1 MDEIIELRH
10 LLHRNAELS
19 GQETVTKQILMDFI
33 KSHTS
38 LQIHDCGKWF
48 YCVKEGTSG
57 YSIAFRA
64 EMDRL
69 PIPETITLP
78 YGSIN
83 PGVSHKCGHDGHSA
97 VLCGLRLLL
106 DKKECTDTVY
116 LIFQHAE
123 ETGQGAR
130 DICGFVREKGIREI
144 YAFHNLNGYPEN
156 AIVYRHGL
164 SQPAS
169 EGLTITFT
177 GKPSHASNPEEGHNP
192 TQAIAETI
200 TYINNDLLKREY
212 EGMVLITIVGIKAG
226 NDDFGVSAGKGC
238 LYLTL
243 RAENQSEMELID
255 KLLRT
260 KVKELCLRDTLECSF
275 SRSDI
280 FPETR
285 NNEKCLHRVI
295 DCAQTLSLQTI
306 EMNLWRASE
315 DFGSFL
321 QECPGAIFYIG
332 CGEDHPA
339 LHTPE
344 YDFNDNIIPAAV
356 KMFYQLMTDR

>member
-1 MDEIIELRH
+1 
-10 LLHRNAELS
+10 
-19 GQETVTKQILMDFI
+19 
-33 KSHTS
+33 
-38 LQIHDCGKWF
+38 
-48 YCVKEGTSG
+48 
-57 YSIAFRA
+57 
-64 EMDRL
+64 
-69 PIPETITLP
+69 
-78 YGSIN
+78 
-83 PGVSHKCGHDGHSA
+83 
-97 VLCGLRLLL
+97 
-106 DKKECTDTVY
+106 
-116 LIFQHAE
+116 
-123 ETGQGAR
+123 
-130 DICGFVREKGIREI
+130 
-144 YAFHNLNGYPEN
+144 
-156 AIVYRHGL
+156 
-164 SQPAS
+164 
-169 EGLTITFT
+169 
-177 GKPSHASNPEEGHNP
+177 
-192 TQAIAETI
+192 
-200 TYINNDLLKREY
+200 
-212 EGMVLITIVGIKAG
+212 MVLITIVGIKAG

-344 YDFNDNIIPAAV
+344 YDFNDSIIPAAV